1 VRKSTEPLTRHTI
14 LLTSG
19 TYERLRDIYDETIG
33 AAAVVRLL
41 IQRHLNEVERAS
53 PKDDLKMVDSVI
65 GGNEL

>member
-1 VRKSTEPLTRHTI
+1 VPKNAEPLTRHTI

-19 TYERLRDIYDETIG
+19 TYERLQDLYNDSVG

-53 PKDDLKMVDSVI
+53 PKDDLASLNDMI
-65 GGNEL
+65 GGYDL